1 MRLQPP
7 CLATESVRCDSNG
20 PSDRYGIAPRY
31 KLLKRA
37 SGAFV
42 PARRCSE
49 ARRRC
54 KKMLR
59 SRELTRDSID
69 VIRCND

>member
-20 PSDRYGIAPRY
+20 PSDRDGIAPRY

-49 ARRRC
+49 APRDAQ
-54 KKMLR
+54 KMQENAQIAR
-59 SRELTRDSID
+59 AHPR
-69 VIRCND
+69 